1 MTNSHTILDIAA
13 PQAQNFRGQR
23 RLAMAILWWII
34 VGLVAGWATGKIMG
48 GSGYGFIVDIVV
60 GIIGA
65 LIGGFIMSRLGLAAS
80 GGMIYTIIVAIF
92 GAIVLTLIV
101 RVITGKKT
109 A

>member
-1 MTNSHTILDIAA
+1 
-13 PQAQNFRGQR
+13 
-23 RLAMAILWWII
+23 MAILWWII

-48 GSGYGFIVDIVV
+48 GAGYGFIMDIVV

-92 GAIVLTLIV
+92 ARSSSRSSSASSPAKNPPPDTAGERETRAITMSVGIGA
-101 RVITGKKT
+101 
-109 A
+109 